1 MKKIIPYG
9 KQTIENDDVKIVAKT
24 LKSNYLTTGPITTKF
39 EKNLKNMSGL
49 NMHLLAQVEHQHFIF
64 HYLQQILKKEI

>member
-24 LKSNYLTTGPITTKF
+24 LKSDYLTTGPITLKF
-39 EKNLKNMSGL
+39 EKNLKICW
-49 NMHLLAQVEHQHFIF
+49 V
-64 HYLQQILKKEI
+64 